1 VRSRFGLNRSF
12 IASERQLALEC
23 QFKVGAVTDA
33 RVVGKNMKGLI
44 NIIRMGRYLLGIF
57 GNRVATAQ
65 TCDSAICAS
74 EGGELLVKLGC

>member
-1 VRSRFGLNRSF
+1 
-12 IASERQLALEC
+12 
-23 QFKVGAVTDA
+23 
-33 RVVGKNMKGLI
+33 MKGLI